1 MPTSQ
6 LRKAARIILIGAPGV
21 GKGTQTERL
30 LKRFPQLSSIS
41 SGDLLRDNVRNRTPL
56 GIQAESLMNR
66 GALVPDSMIL
76 RLIRNSL
83 ITKGWLVPSDG
94 MKPITLNF
102 SSTQASSNSL
112 SQDDS
117 PRYSPTYIDY
127 AAAAHHKGNTD
138 DNSNPSISF
147 PSDLDAEYR
156 YSEHPDASFILDG
169 FPRNAVQASQLEQ
182 MIPINLAIQIHTPV
196 EIILDRIGNRWV
208 HPASGRVY
216 NTTFNAPK
224 EEGKDDVTGERLI
237 QRDDD
242 KPEVW
247 RERLKTFDDSVRDL
261 LGHYQRRGVLIK
273 VEGGSSD
280 EISPK
285 IFEEFERRFGV

>member
-83 ITKGWLVPSDG
+83 ITKGWL
-94 MKPITLNF
+94 
-102 SSTQASSNSL
+102 
-112 SQDDS
+112 
-117 PRYSPTYIDY
+117 
-127 AAAAHHKGNTD
+127 
-138 DNSNPSISF
+138 
-147 PSDLDAEYR
+147 YR